1 VIYNFADCELDTTR
15 FELRRDGTVTP
26 VEPQVFDLLRYL
38 VENRTRVV
46 TREELF
52 EKIWSGRF
60 VSEATLSSRIMAARR
75 AVGDSGS
82 AQNFIRTA
90 RGRGFRFV
98 GDVLAREPTD
108 GAPATP
114 DRPEPESYRAASIP
128 APYLLL
134 ERSAQLEELS
144 RLHEAVAGGAGGR
157 VALVRGEAGIGKSAL
172 VSSFCAAAGRTSR
185 LFVGTCDA
193 LTTPRPLGPL
203 HDIARAAGPPL
214 SSLLGSAA
222 ARDPVIT
229 ALLSLIERPDGVTIL
244 LFEDLH
250 WSDEATLDVLISVAR
265 RLAPLPLLLIL
276 TYRSDEVG
284 SSHPLRRLL
293 GELPTNRTTRIAL
306 EPLSLASVA
315 ELARNDPAR
324 AARIHSLT
332 GGNPFYV
339 TEVVAGA
346 DEELPATVSDAVLA
360 RLRRCS
366 GSAREMIELL
376 AASPQ
381 RLSLE
386 VISKLM
392 PQCDEALEE
401 ALESG
406 ILDAAGDQLF
416 FRHELGR
423 LAVVESLPVTRRRQ
437 IHRRYLEHYTD
448 GATLE
453 DDELTIAMHHARAA
467 GHGELVIRL
476 APRAAAVASSLGA
489 HKEAAAHYQA
499 ALHHRNQLNEPDVA
513 GLLEGL
519 SYECYLTRDI
529 EEAVET
535 RTRALELREAAGE
548 MLEVGRNLRWL
559 SRLHW
564 FAGRNREAHHFAARA
579 VETLSQ
585 LPAGVDL
592 AMAFS
597 NRSQLKMLGGD
608 LSATLRWGERA
619 ILLAT
624 ELNDE
629 VVLAHALTNVGL
641 ARLSALE
648 PEGEEQIR
656 RALEICLRERD
667 QENAA
672 RAYTALATGGL
683 GIRNYPLSRHYLEE
697 GIAYCETHDLDAWTS
712 YLYAYLARWELE
724 CGSWV
729 EGAKWASMV
738 TGRSGVAAITRI
750 AALVPL
756 ALISGRRGEIDGAW
770 LMLDEALG
778 LAETTGE
785 LQRLAPVAAAR
796 AEIAWLEGNVERIA
810 SEVSQVYELA
820 QRKTRSWDRE
830 QLAFWLWRGGKR
842 VELNGAL
849 TPFGLQVEE
858 KWREAAGKWREL
870 GCRWEL
876 ALALAQGDA
885 DAMKEAAR
893 LFDHLGSPAAAR
905 VVRSQPMNR
914 LPRSTASN

>member
-1 VIYNFADCELDTTR
+1 VIYHFADCELDTTR
-15 FELRRDGTVTP
+15 FELRRDGTITP

-46 TREELF
+46 TKDELF

-75 AVGDSGS
+75 AVGDNGS

-98 GDVLAREPTD
+98 GDVLAR
-108 GAPATP
+108 APQGGELT
-114 DRPEPESYRAASIP
+114 RHREEPESSREARTSHT
-128 APYLLL
+128 LL

-144 RLHEAVAGGAGGR
+144 RLHEAVVRGDGGR
-157 VALVRGEAGIGKSAL
+157 AALVHGEAGIGKSAL

-222 ARDPVIT
+222 DRDPVIT
-229 ALLSLIERPDGVTIL
+229 ALLSLIEQTDGVTIL

-265 RLAPLPLLLIL
+265 RLRPLPLMLIL

-293 GELPTNRTTRIAL
+293 GELPPQRTTRLAL
-306 EPLSLASVA
+306 EPLSLAAIETLSGH
-315 ELARNDPAR
+315 DSSR

-339 TEVVAGA
+339 TEVVASEH
-346 DEELPATVSDAVLA
+346 EELPATVSDAVLA

-366 GSAREMIELL
+366 AGAREVIELL

-381 RLSLE
+381 RVSIETVSQLL
-386 VISKLM
+386 
-392 PQCDEALEE
+392 PQCDAALEE

-406 ILDAAGDQLF
+406 ILDAAGAQLF

-423 LAVVESLPVTRRRQ
+423 LAVVEALPMTRRRQ
-437 IHRRYLEHYTD
+437 IHRHYLEHYAD
-448 GATLE
+448 IAKLRDE
-453 DDELTIAMHHARAA
+453 ELTIVMHHARAA
-467 GHGELVIRL
+467 HDGDLVTRL
-476 APRAAAVASSLGA
+476 APRAAALASSLGA
-489 HKEAAAHYQA
+489 HTEAAAHYQA
-499 ALHHRNQLNEPDVA
+499 ALEYPERLNGSELA
-513 GLLEGL
+513 ALLEGL
-519 SYECYLTRDI
+519 SYESYLTRDI

-535 RTRALELREAAGE
+535 RTRALELRQAAGE
-548 MLEVGRNLRWL
+548 VLEVGRNLRWL

-564 FAGRNREAHHFAARA
+564 FAGRNREAHHFAAQA
-579 VETLSQ
+579 VESLSQ

-597 NRSQLKMLGGD
+597 NRSQLKMLGGE

-619 ILLAT
+619 IRLAT
-624 ELNDE
+624 KLDAQ

-641 ARLSALE
+641 ARLTALE

-683 GIRNYPLSRHYLEE
+683 GIRDYPLSRRYLEE
-697 GIAYCETHDLDAWTS
+697 GIAFCETHDLDAWSS

-724 CGSWV
+724 RGSW
-729 EGAKWASMV
+729 EEAAKWASSVMER
-738 TGRSGVAAITRI
+738 GGVAAITRI
-750 AALVPL
+750 SALVPL
-756 ALISGRRGEIDGAW
+756 ALITGRQGEIGRARM
-770 LMLDEALG
+770 MLDEALG

-785 LQRLAPVAAAR
+785 LQRLAPVSAAR
-796 AEIAWLEGNVERIA
+796 AEIAWLAGDRERIA
-810 SEVSQVYELA
+810 LEAASAYELA
-820 QRKTRSWDRE
+820 QRKSRSWERE
-830 QLAFWLWRGGKR
+830 QLAFWSWRGGR
-842 VELNGAL
+842 QVELDAAR
-849 TPFGLQVEE
+849 TPFGLQVEGR
-858 KWREAAGKWREL
+858 WREAAEQWRAL

-876 ALALAQGDA
+876 ALALAQGEA
-885 DAMKEAAR
+885 EAVNEAAA
-893 LFDHLGSPAAAR
+893 LFDQLGSPAAAQA
-905 VVRSQPMNR
+905 VRHELTDR
-914 LPRSTASN
+914 LAGS